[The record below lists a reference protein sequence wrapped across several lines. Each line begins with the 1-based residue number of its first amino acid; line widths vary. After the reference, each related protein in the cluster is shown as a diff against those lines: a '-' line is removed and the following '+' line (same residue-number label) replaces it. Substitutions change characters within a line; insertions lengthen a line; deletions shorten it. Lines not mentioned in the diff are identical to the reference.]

1 VPKQNPGNSKARRR
15 RYCLPLQVEHRS
27 GESLNSLLQDVIAG
41 KQIRVTED
49 PAHGY
54 ITVDLTQED
63 PCKERSGLAFA
74 ISPLPE
80 KESIGSNSRAPYR
93 SRSRKMFHS
102 IDIASR

>member
-1 VPKQNPGNSKARRR
+1 MPKQNPGNPKARRR

-54 ITVDLTQED
+54 ITVDFTQED
-63 PCKERSGLAFA
+63 PCKERSGLALA
-74 ISPLPE
+74 ISLFQ
-80 KESIGSNSRAPYR
+80 K
-93 SRSRKMFHS
+93 RK
-102 IDIASR
+102 A